1 MLSKILKYLAILFCC
16 YCSSLVA
23 KPITVVTEY
32 LPPFQIKKEDG
43 SLGGYSTAV
52 VNRLFELTDLRSRV
66 YVLPWARA
74 FLMAKKEPNVLI
86 YSMIRTTERESQ
98 FQWVGNLQTQ
108 HFHLWGLKKKFEQP
122 LASLEE
128 AKAYRISTSKGYSSA
143 YFLKENGFAN
153 VLLTARDTQNVGML
167 FKERVDIISGPA
179 LLLKYMVSEL
189 GYDPSQ
195 LQRLHEVKALN
206 KDMSIAFSKET
217 DPKLVRRFKVAFNY
231 LEKTGELDKIKRQ
244 WGITKY

>member
-1 MLSKILKYLAILFCC
+1 MYSKILKYIVILFCF
-16 YCSSLVA
+16 YCGSLLA

-43 SLGGYSTAV
+43 SLSGYSTAV
-52 VNRLFELTDLRSRV
+52 VNRLFELTDLRSTV

-86 YSMIRTTERESQ
+86 YSMFRTKERESQ

-108 HFHLWGLKKKFEQP
+108 HFYLWGLKKNFSQP
-122 LASLEE
+122 LVSLEE
-128 AKAYRISTSKGYSSA
+128 AKAYRISTSKGYSA
-143 YFLKENGFAN
+143 DYFLKANGFTN
-153 VLLTARDTQNVGML
+153 VSLTSRYTQNVGML

-179 LLLKYMVSEL
+179 LLLKYMVADL
-189 GYDPSQ
+189 GYDATK
-195 LQRLHEVKALN
+195 LQRLHEVKELN
-206 KDMSIAFSKET
+206 KDMSIAFSKDT
-217 DPKLVRRFKVAFNY
+217 DPKLVRRFKIAFNY
-231 LEKTGELDKIKRQ
+231 LEKTGELDNIKRQ

>member
-1 MLSKILKYLAILFCC
+1 MLSNILRTIGILLCL

-43 SLGGYSTAV
+43 SLSGYSTAV
-52 VNRLFELTDLRSRV
+52 VNRLFELTDLRSTV
-66 YVLPWARA
+66 HVLPWARA

-86 YSMIRTTERESQ
+86 YSMIRTKERESQ

-108 HFHLWGLKKKFEQP
+108 HFHLWGLKKNFSQP
-122 LASLEE
+122 LTSLEE
-128 AKAYRISTSKGYSSA
+128 AKAYRISTSKGYSA
-143 YFLKENGFAN
+143 DYFLKVNGFTN
-153 VLLTARDTQNVGML
+153 VSLTSRDTQNVGML

-179 LLLKYMVSEL
+179 LFLKYMVADL
-189 GYDPSQ
+189 GYDATQ
-195 LQRLHEVKALN
+195 LQRLHEVKELN
-206 KDMSIAFSKET
+206 KDMSIAFSKDT

-231 LEKTGELDKIKRQ
+231 LEKTGELAKIKRQ